1 MVLKPDR
8 TDRSDQE
15 LATSS
20 VLKKPPKSVKNQ
32 VEPKTEGKNGFA
44 LGPVFKTIL
53 KSQNTRECQL
63 SLK

>member
-15 LATSS
+15 PATSS
-20 VLKKPPKSVKNQ
+20 VLKKPQKSVKNQ

-53 KSQNTRECQL
+53 KSQNTRECQV